1 MKVGTD
7 GVLLGAWAPL
17 REEDRRL
24 LDVGTGT
31 GLIAVMLAQRAAQ
44 AEITGVDIDDVGEAR
59 ANGDASP
66 WGARLHFRQT
76 PIQAFFPPER
86 FDLIV
91 SNPPFYVD
99 SLTCPDAERTAVR
112 HTVHLS
118 HEELIEA
125 VVRLLAPG
133 GRFAVVLPTPE
144 AERFR
149 RLAADRLQLVCR
161 TDVRTTPR
169 RPAKRALMTF
179 MRLEEA
185 AALSPSEPLP
195 QVDELVIGTGQ
206 HECYTPEYR
215 ALTGDF
221 YLKF

>member
-24 LDVGTGT
+24 LDIGTGT

-66 WGARLHFRQT
+66 WGARLHFHQR
-76 PIQAFFPPER
+76 PIQEFFPPER

-99 SLTCPDAERTAVR
+99 SLTCPDAGRTAVR

-133 GRFAVVLPTPE
+133 GRFAVVLPAPE

-149 RLAADRLQLVCR
+149 RLAADRLQLVRR

-169 RPAKRALMTF
+169 RPVKRVLMAF
-179 MRLEEA
+179 ARLEEA
-185 AALSPSEPLP
+185 AALPEPLP

-215 ALTGDF
+215 TLTGDF